1 MPQSVPSGAV
11 LLAEGLSVLRAH
23 QARASRTL
31 SLIPAEGIMAPV
43 TRLPLISDLYARYM
57 FDEDPDPQA
66 GEWRFPSAKDAA
78 WLETGLTVPLLARLT
93 GADHV
98 NVRPLSGLH
107 AMEMVITALGG
118 PPGSTIACLA
128 PAQGGHY
135 ATADVA
141 RRLGHQVAF
150 LPGSSMHEL
159 ECDLLPGFVA
169 EHRPTLVY
177 LDQCHALHPL
187 DVTPLVKAVREA
199 STNTLVH
206 ADISHTLGLVLG
218 GALPNPLAAG
228 ADSLSASTHKSF
240 PGPQKGIIATR
251 YAAVARQ
258 IKAIQPQLVSNHH
271 VAAVAA
277 LGMSLAAFAD
287 HAAPYAHTV
296 VANAQ
301 MLGKELAHAGW
312 DVVGA
317 EFGYTR
323 THQLWVASPG
333 QTSAETAASRLYE
346 AGLHVNWLTDLPFDK
361 PGLRLGLAE
370 ATWIGL
376 TPGDMP
382 RLAQIMTAAV
392 AGSRPVGEL
401 AEETAALRPRALYPY
416 VRPLDADAVQDAAA
430 VVHAVLGEV
439 AR

>member
-1 MPQSVPSGAV
+1 MPQSVRNGAA

-31 SLIPAEGIMAPV
+31 SLIPAEGIMAPI

-93 GADHV
+93 GTDHV
-98 NVRPLSGLH
+98 NVRALSGLH

-135 ATADVA
+135 ATADMA

-150 LPGSSMHEL
+150 LPGRSMHEL
-159 ECDLLPGFVA
+159 ERGALAGFVSD
-169 EHRPTLVY
+169 HRPALVY

-187 DVTPLVKAVREA
+187 DVTPLVEAVREA
-199 STNTLVH
+199 GTNTLVH

-251 YAAVARQ
+251 HAATAQQ
-258 IKAIQPQLVSNHH
+258 IKEIQPQLVSNHH
-271 VAAVAA
+271 FAAVAA
-277 LGMSLAAFAD
+277 LGLSLAAFAD
-287 HAAPYAHTV
+287 HAAAYAHTV

-301 MLGKELAHAGW
+301 TLGKELAHAGW

-323 THQLWVASPG
+323 THQLWITAPAQAS
-333 QTSAETAASRLYE
+333 AKDAAARLYE
-346 AGLHVNWLTDLPFDK
+346 AGLHINWLTDLPLDE
-361 PGLRLGLAE
+361 PALRLGLAE
-370 ATWIGL
+370 ATWLGL
-376 TPGDMP
+376 NPGDMP
-382 RLAQIMTAAV
+382 RLARIMTAAV
-392 AGSRPVGEL
+392 ARSRPPSEL
-401 AEETAALRPRALYPY
+401 ADETAALRPSTLYPY
-416 VRPLDADAVQDAAA
+416 VRPLGADMLQDASA

-439 AR
+439 TR

>member
-1 MPQSVPSGAV
+1 MPQSVPSGAA

-31 SLIPAEGIMAPV
+31 SLIPAEGIMAPI

-66 GEWRFPSAKDAA
+66 GEWRFPSAKGAA

-93 GADHV
+93 GAGHV
-98 NVRPLSGLH
+98 NVRALSGLH
-107 AMEMVITALGG
+107 AMEMVISALGG

-135 ATADVA
+135 ATADVV

-150 LPGSSMHEL
+150 LPGQSVHAL
-159 ECDLLPGFVA
+159 ERGALAGFVSD
-169 EHRPTLVY
+169 HRPTLVY

-187 DVTPLVKAVREA
+187 DVTPLVEAVRQA
-199 STNTLVH
+199 GADTLVH

-251 YAAVARQ
+251 HAAIAQQ
-258 IKAIQPQLVSNHH
+258 IKGIQPQLVSNHH
-271 VAAVAA
+271 FAAVAA
-277 LGMSLAAFAD
+277 LGLSLAAFAD

-301 MLGKELAHAGW
+301 ALGKELAHAGW

-323 THQLWVASPG
+323 THQLWLSAPSK
-333 QTSAETAASRLYE
+333 TSAKDAAARLYE
-346 AGLHVNWLTDLPFDK
+346 AGLHVNWLTDLPLDG
-361 PGLRLGLAE
+361 PALRLGLAE
-370 ATWIGL
+370 ATWLGL
-376 TPGDMP
+376 TPRDMP
-382 RLAQIMTAAV
+382 CLAQIMTDAV
-392 AGSRPVGEL
+392 AGRRPASEL
-401 AEETAALRPRALYPY
+401 ADETAALRPRTLYPY
-416 VRPLDADAVQDAAA
+416 APPIGAGTVQDVSA
-430 VVHAVLGEV
+430 VVHSVLGEV
-439 AR
+439 PR